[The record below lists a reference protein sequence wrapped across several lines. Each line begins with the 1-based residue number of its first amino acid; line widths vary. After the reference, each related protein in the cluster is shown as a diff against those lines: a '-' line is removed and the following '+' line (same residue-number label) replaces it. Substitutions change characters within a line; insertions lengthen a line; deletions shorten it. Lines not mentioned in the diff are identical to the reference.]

1 MLITLE
7 AYVFKHPG
15 SWGLGAMSQELP
27 LQLQEK
33 LSRLQQLQ
41 QTLESLYIQKEQAKL
56 EARELESALQEL
68 SSVDENTPV
77 YRITGRILIRKS
89 RADLINE
96 LNEQK
101 ELIKVRISAI
111 ERQESKVRE
120 RVSELENELKAA
132 LSASKSD
139 LPA

>member
-1 MLITLE
+1 
-7 AYVFKHPG
+7 
-15 SWGLGAMSQELP
+15 MSQELP

-41 QTLESLYIQKEQAKL
+41 QTLESLFIQKEQAKL

-68 SSVDENTPV
+68 SSIDENTPV

-89 RADLINE
+89 KVDLINE
-96 LNEQK
+96 LNEQR
-101 ELIKVRISAI
+101 ELVKVRLSAI

-120 RVSELENELKAA
+120 RVSELENELKSAISSSRDS
-132 LSASKSD
+132 LSA
-139 LPA
+139 

>member
-1 MLITLE
+1 
-7 AYVFKHPG
+7 
-15 SWGLGAMSQELP
+15 MSQELP

-41 QTLESLYIQKEQAKL
+41 QTLESLFIQKEQAKL

-68 SSVDENTPV
+68 SSIDENTPV

-89 RADLINE
+89 KTDLINE

-101 ELIKVRISAI
+101 ELVKVRLSAI
-111 ERQESKVRE
+111 ERQESKIRE
-120 RVSELENELKAA
+120 RVNELENELKTA
-132 LSASKSD
+132 LSSGRGSLSA
-139 LPA
+139 

>member
-1 MLITLE
+1 
-7 AYVFKHPG
+7 
-15 SWGLGAMSQELP
+15 MSQELP

-68 SSVDENTPV
+68 SSIDENTPV
-77 YRITGRILIRKS
+77 YRITGRILIRKKK
-89 RADLINE
+89 ADLINE

-111 ERQESKVRE
+111 ERQESKIKE

-132 LSASKSD
+132 LSTGRSVP
-139 LPA
+139 PA

>member
-1 MLITLE
+1 
-7 AYVFKHPG
+7 
-15 SWGLGAMSQELP
+15 MSQELP

-68 SSVDENTPV
+68 SSIDENTPV
-77 YRITGRILIRKS
+77 YRITGRILIRKNK
-89 RADLINE
+89 ADLINE

-101 ELIKVRISAI
+101 ELIKVRINAI
-111 ERQESKVRE
+111 ERQENKIKE
-120 RVSELENELKAA
+120 RVNELENELKAA
-132 LSASKSD
+132 LSTSKGNISV
-139 LPA
+139 

>member
-1 MLITLE
+1 M
-7 AYVFKHPG
+7 G
-15 SWGLGAMSQELP
+15 QELP

-68 SSVDENTPV
+68 SSADENTPV
-77 YRITGRILIRKS
+77 YRITGRILIRKNKT
-89 RADLINE
+89 DLISE
-96 LNEQK
+96 LNEQM
-101 ELIKVRISAI
+101 ELVKVRISAI
-111 ERQESKVRE
+111 ERQESKIRE
-120 RVSELENELKAA
+120 RATELENELKTA
-132 LSASKSD
+132 LSASKGS

>member
-1 MLITLE
+1 MLE
-7 AYVFKHPG
+7 AYVFKHPKLQD
-15 SWGLGAMSQELP
+15 LGAMSQELP

-56 EARELESALQEL
+56 EARELESAFQEL
-68 SSVDENTPV
+68 SSIDENTPV
-77 YRITGRILIRKS
+77 YRIIGRILIRKS
-89 RADLINE
+89 KADLINE
-96 LNEQK
+96 LNEQR

-132 LSASKSD
+132 LSTSRGN